1 MSDQDLLRESKAR
14 KFETAADIIEN
25 DPEGSF
31 FVDDDVLIEA
41 LKLAAKAVRARIE

>member
-1 MSDQDLLRESKAR
+1 MSDTEAKAK
-14 KFETAADIIEN
+14 KFEEAAEIIES

-41 LKLAAKAVRARIE
+41 LKLAATAIRAGMTA